1 MKKILV
7 VGPALSHSGYGEQT
21 RFALRSLKENADKFD
36 IYLSILN
43 WGQTGFIHEETEE
56 FLWIR
61 SLAQKTQ
68 QHAQSGGQYDV
79 SLQITIP
86 NEFKKYAP
94 VNIGY
99 TAGIE
104 TTAISP
110 SWFEPLQMMD
120 KVIVPSVH
128 AKNSIVTT
136 VFGNPQGQQF
146 RVTTPVEVVSFPFKQ
161 VDTEPLDINLTSS
174 KNFLAVSQW
183 GPRKNL
189 ETLIDTYFK
198 SFKDDEDVGLI
209 LKVNLASDSVIDKE
223 ETTRKIKDLKA
234 RYKDAK
240 CKLYLL
246 HGTLSEGQLKSLYT
260 NPKVVA
266 LVNTSHGEGFG
277 LPMFEAAGNDLPIIA
292 PNWSGHLDFLTVD
305 GKEMF
310 SDVKVQIAKVQ
321 PQHVWKGVIEEE
333 TGWAYVDT
341 SSLKKRM
348 TDMVGGEY
356 PRLKARAVKHG
367 KWIRETFAKENI
379 YSAFID
385 KIYDKEVEDW
395 LNSINTVEKD

>member
-21 RFALRSLKENADKFD
+21 RFALRSLREQADKFD
-36 IYLSILN
+36 VYLNIIN
-43 WGQTGFIHEETEE
+43 WGQTGFLHKEDEE
-56 FLWIR
+56 FVWLR
-61 SLAQKTQ
+61 SLAAKTQ
-68 QHAQSGGQYDV
+68 QYAQQGGQFDV
-79 SLQITIP
+79 SLQVTIP

-110 SWFEPLQMMD
+110 TWFEPLQMMD
-120 KVIVPSVH
+120 KVIVPSQH

-136 VFGNPQGQQF
+136 VFANQQGQQF
-146 RVTTPVEVVSFPFKQ
+146 QVTTPVEVVSFPFKDVQ
-161 VDTEPLDINLTSS
+161 AEPLDIELTSS

-189 ETLIDTYFK
+189 ETLVDTFFK
-198 SFKDDEDVGLI
+198 TFKDESDIGLV
-209 LKVNLASDSVIDKE
+209 LKINLASDSMIDRE
-223 ETTRKIKDLKA
+223 ETTKRVKALKA
-234 RYKDAK
+234 KYADSK

-246 HGTLSEGQLKSLYT
+246 HGTLSEGQLKTLYT
-260 NPKVVA
+260 NPKIVA

-277 LPMFEAAGNDLPIIA
+277 LPMFEAAGNDLPVIA

-321 PQHVWKGVIEEE
+321 PQHVWKGVIEENV
-333 TGWAYVDT
+333 GWAYVDAT
-341 SSLKKRM
+341 NLKKRM
-348 TDMVGGEY
+348 MDMVSGEY

-367 KWIRETFAKENI
+367 KWIRETFKSVKLYNE
-379 YSAFID
+379 FIS
-385 KIYDKEVEDW
+385 KLESGESEDVVV
-395 LNSINTVEKD
+395 L